1 MVIVMNKE
9 HILIC
14 IMGESSCG
22 KDSLVSKICET
33 TGDTAI
39 CSYTT
44 RPRRDNEADTHIFV
58 DDATYE
64 EMLSEGKIAAFTEIS
79 NYKYW
84 TTIEQL
90 YEHSYYIID
99 PAGVKTLR
107 DLNLPNIRL
116 VTIYI
121 NTPESLRKERAINRG
136 DELDVYRKRCLS
148 EREQFRQMKKDM
160 DVDYVISN
168 IDFAKAYS
176 ILKWISTAEGVWKN
190 QMEDKTE

>member
-1 MVIVMNKE
+1 MLNKE
-9 HILIC
+9 HTLIC

-22 KDSLVSKICET
+22 KDSLVSKLCEN
-33 TGDTAI
+33 TGHTMI

-44 RPRRDNEADTHIFV
+44 RPRREGEGDTHIFV
-58 DDATYE
+58 DDDIYE

-79 NYKYW
+79 DYKYW

-90 YEHSYYIID
+90 YSNSYYIID
-99 PAGVKTLR
+99 PAGVKTLKA
-107 DLNLPNIRL
+107 LNLPNIHL

-121 NTPESLRKERAINRG
+121 NTPESVRKERAAKRG
-136 DELDVYRKRCLS
+136 DKIDVYRKRCLS

-160 DVDYVISN
+160 DVDYVVSN

-176 ILKWISTAEGVWKN
+176 ILKWIVTAEGVWKN
-190 QMEDKTE
+190 NTEDTAE